1 MKNIFSILCVFG
13 LLVGSASAVSVHG
26 ADKNAYQQK
35 TFVLQD
41 EAISVA
47 SATTNPIT
55 GGNLKLFD
63 FPEGFIVI
71 HGAQMDVVVSSTN
84 LSAAGDAG
92 VSIGIGTVANATGA
106 GTLASTEENIC
117 TEVAMTGYTSG
128 VTRVQGGITGAVDVR
143 IDGSATAADLY
154 LNLATTNALSATGA
168 SSATVLGTVTV
179 TYSILGDD

>member
-1 MKNIFSILCVFG
+1 MKKILSG
-13 LLVGSASAVSVHG
+13 LIAFALMVGVASAVSVHG

-35 TFVLQD
+35 SFILQGD
-41 EAISVA
+41 EISVA

-63 FPEGFIVI
+63 FPEGFLVI
-71 HGAQMDVVVSSTN
+71 HGAQMDVVVTSTN

-92 VSIGIGTVANATGA
+92 VSIGIGTAANATGA
-106 GTLASTEENIC
+106 GTLATTEENIC

-154 LNLATTNALSATGA
+154 LNVATTNALSATGD
-168 SSATVLGTVTV
+168 SSATVVGTVTI
-179 TYSILGDD
+179 TYSVLGDD